1 MTKLAAKMN
10 GMTELDQIAA
20 LRDVERTL
28 DQCVLFLLD
37 HGLLKAATEMADASG
52 VIAKMGSKL
61 RMKKYKQ
68 CLTFWTNDIILRYN
82 LETEKKNERT
92 NSRTYQTGY

>member
-10 GMTELDQIAA
+10 GVTELDQIAA

-37 HGLLKAATEMADASG
+37 RGLLKAATEMADASG

-61 RMKKYKQ
+61 RMKKYK
-68 CLTFWTNDIILRYN
+68 
-82 LETEKKNERT
+82 
-92 NSRTYQTGY
+92 